1 MNIFDKYLSLP
12 KSCYINSR
20 MPKKAFTDNPEF
32 DLKKE
37 EKAILKEYV
46 ENIYLEYS
54 LKSQLLNI
62 PKYDDE
68 QVRYEE
74 IEIIKIKLIEKSK
87 EDKVCNII
95 QKYIQYPILIFIECN
110 NFIKINATIKKI
122 NKVEK
127 EKLSIEKMIYTDWIN
142 LNELKQKDEDF
153 LESLSI
159 DKLTTNNLFT
169 LYKDF
174 INAINSFNL
183 SQYKE
188 EFEVKSIEDTLDDIK
203 LLENI
208 KNIGT
213 QISNLRNN
221 IKKES
226 NMGAKVEINVKV
238 KKLQNEI
245 EELKNK
251 LN

>member
-1 MNIFDKYLSLP
+1 MDIFDKYLSLP

-37 EKAILKEYV
+37 EKTILKEYV

-54 LKSQLLNI
+54 LKPHLLNI
-62 PKYDDE
+62 PNYDDE
-68 QVRYEE
+68 KVRYEE
-74 IEIIKIKLIEKSK
+74 IEIIKVKLTEKFK

-127 EKLSIEKMIYTDWIN
+127 EKLSIEEMIYTHWIN
-142 LNELKQKDEDF
+142 LNELKEKEKDF

-159 DKLTTNNLFT
+159 DKLKINNLFT
-169 LYKDF
+169 VYKDL
-174 INAINSFNL
+174 INNINSFNYL
-183 SQYKE
+183 
-188 EFEVKSIEDTLDDIK
+188 
-203 LLENI
+203 
-208 KNIGT
+208 
-213 QISNLRNN
+213 N
-221 IKKES
+221 IKK
-226 NMGAKVEINVKV
+226 N
-238 KKLQNEI
+238 
-245 EELKNK
+245 LK
-251 LN
+251 